1 MSQQINLQILSV
13 QVVHENAGVF
23 CGSNLQTGWKS
34 IIKQNQGYG
43 IVSGDSNNL
52 PSNINLVNDTDIMD
66 TLITPTD
73 TPNPKLKQD

>member
-1 MSQQINLQILSV
+1 MSQQINLQALSV
-13 QVVHENAGVF
+13 QVVHENGGVF

-34 IIKQNQGYG
+34 IVKQNQGYG

-66 TLITPTD
+66 MLTPTES
-73 TPNPKLKQD
+73 PKTNSRV